1 MDAPLHMSAKTFAL
15 LHYVN
20 TAYRDHPFYDN
31 IISKRDSFQSDYR
44 ESIASYQHMITFAS
58 FCLLLN
64 DSYKICGNFVSLSL
78 LQRATLI

>member
-44 ESIASYQHMITFAS
+44 ESIATYQHMITFAY
-58 FCLLLN
+58 F
-64 DSYKICGNFVSLSL
+64 YMT
-78 LQRATLI
+78 ATKSVAILYL